1 MFRPRGTIAPRSDW
15 GECMERTRASRLIVL
30 AVLTAV
36 SAVLLGLLPGGGSPA
51 GAAKPT
57 TTTTTTTPPGP
68 CGSVEATFTA
78 SGGRAVSTT
87 TVTDSAGLTHKVWY
101 PTQLGTNP
109 TGYLHPIITW
119 GNGTNGVP
127 DNYQEILSHWASW
140 GYVAVA
146 ANSGSTGFGTE
157 MWRGAQRMIQLNG
170 DSASVFFQKLDTAKV
185 GVSGHSQGAGG
196 SLHATAISA
205 GAATST
211 LAFNIPS
218 IGFWSHPEPSY
229 SAITKPVAFF
239 TTTGDRLISPDSA
252 STYFYNKVPKAAKAA
267 WAGGDHNTI
276 QNLNN
281 PFYGYSTAWW
291 KYTLEGDACA
301 RSAFVTTNG
310 IAPEV
315 SRNAA
320 WRNWA
325 SKGLS

>member
-1 MFRPRGTIAPRSDW
+1 MDRQ
-15 GECMERTRASRLIVL
+15 RASRLTVVAVL
-30 AVLTAV
+30 AAVTAG
-36 SAVLLGLLPGGGSPA
+36 LLGIAPAGGSTSL
-51 GAAKPT
+51 AAKPKPT
-57 TTTTTTTPPGP
+57 TTTTTTTPPGT
-68 CGSVEATFTA
+68 CGSVENTFKV

-109 TGYLHPIITW
+109 TGYLHPIVSW

-140 GYVAVA
+140 GYVVVA

-157 MWRGAQRMIQLNG
+157 IWHGAQRMIQLNG

-196 SLHATAISA
+196 SMNATGMS
-205 GAATST
+205 GGTVKST
-211 LAFNIPS
+211 LVFNIPS
-218 IGFWSHPEPSY
+218 IGFWSHPEPNY
-229 SAITKPVAFF
+229 AAITNPVALL

-252 STYFYNKVPKAAKAA
+252 SVYFYNKVPKAAKAA
-267 WAGGDHNTI
+267 SNGGDHNTI

-281 PFYGYSTAWW
+281 AFYGYSTAWW

-301 RSAFVTTNG
+301 KSAFVTTG
-310 IAPEV
+310 GVAPEV

-320 WRNWA
+320 WSRWA
-325 SKGLS
+325 AKGLN